1 MILCSLIISK
11 KKNTKSKKSNKQRTI
26 LNWKEALPWHDNPQR
41 KKRILRGHQEL
52 EYLSRNTIQHPDGV
66 IFKNHIHSTPF
77 ELVSG
82 KSYSVWG
89 EREISLWTGYSRRGE
104 KESGKKNGEEKVGE
118 REPRLSTGWREM
130 KFVYKRGLTL
140 AFQLCV
146 IVFIWC

>member
-11 KKNTKSKKSNKQRTI
+11 KKNTKSKKSNKEHYSTGKKLSLDMIIPR
-26 LNWKEALPWHDNPQR
+26 E

-82 KSYSVWG
+82 KSYKVWG
-89 EREISLWTGYSRRGE
+89 ER
-104 KESGKKNGEEKVGE
+104 VG
-118 REPRLSTGWREM
+118 
-130 KFVYKRGLTL
+130 
-140 AFQLCV
+140 
-146 IVFIWC
+146 